1 MHKAAGPDAG
11 PDTEAALTQRA
22 AMAEAYLRSHLRDLD
37 APDNLRDAIE
47 YALFGGGKY
56 LRPAL
61 CILACEA
68 CAGAP
73 EAALPAAG
81 AVELV
86 HAFSLVHDDLP
97 AMDDDDLRR
106 GRPTLHVRSGEAL
119 AILAG
124 DAMFASA
131 FGLLASKAPSAE
143 AARDLITELAAASG
157 AMIAGQVYDTV
168 GGLPRTGPEE
178 AVRMIHARKTGAL
191 IRAACRMG
199 ARCAGANADAFAA
212 VSTFGDRVGLMFQIV
227 DDLVDV
233 EQTAEHAGKR
243 TGKDAEAGKRT
254 YPEAIGVEASRDA
267 VTRLCDEAAA
277 ALEPLGE
284 RAALLA
290 DSARLLARRTR

>member
-1 MHKAAGPDAG
+1 MHRAAGPDI
-11 PDTEAALTQRA
+11 EAALTERA
-22 AMAEAYLRSHLRDLD
+22 ARAEAYLRTHVRNLD

-47 YALFGGGKY
+47 YALFGGGKL

-61 CILACEA
+61 CLLACEA
-68 CAGAP
+68 CAGDAD
-73 EAALPAAG
+73 AALPAAG

-124 DAMFASA
+124 DAMLAFA
-131 FGLLASKAPSAE
+131 FGLLARESPPGAPAQELLS
-143 AARDLITELAAASG
+143 ELASASG
-157 AMIAGQVYDTV
+157 SMIAGQVYDTV
-168 GGLPRTGPEE
+168 GGLPKADPEA

-199 ARCAGANADAFAA
+199 ARCAAPDAEAFEA
-212 VSTFGDRVGLMFQIV
+212 VSTYGDRVGLMFQIV

-243 TGKDAEAGKRT
+243 TGKDAGAGKRT
-254 YPEAIGVEASRDA
+254 YPEAIGVDASREA
-267 VTRLCDEAAA
+267 VVRLCNEAID
-277 ALEPLGE
+277 ALTPLGE
-284 RAALLA
+284 RAGLLGA
-290 DSARLLARRTR
+290 AARLLARRTR